1 MSSIIWSSLNSEEV
15 QHLFGTLV
23 NFIAII
29 LGSIL
34 GIIFKKKINQ
44 EIGYSLYKVLGLCVI
59 YLGIAGLVKVENS
72 LAIILSMALGTLIGE
87 YIGIED
93 KLEVLSEKIEIL
105 VNKIYKGKIKDGF
118 LTATLLFCIGSM
130 AIIGP
135 IESTLSNNHS
145 TLYAK
150 SILDGIMA
158 VIFSSTMGFG
168 VLLSSFSV
176 LLYQGG
182 ISLLASSIKPIMTVE
197 TIAMVS
203 GVGSIMIMGLGIN
216 MVLNT
221 KLKISNML
229 PSILIP
235 ILYTLVM
242 MLKAHFIG

>member
-1 MSSIIWSSLNSEEV
+1 
-15 QHLFGTLV
+15 LFGTLV

-29 LGSIL
+29 LGSLL

-87 YIGIED
+87 HIGIED
-93 KLEVLSEKIEIL
+93 KLEVLSGKIEIL
-105 VNKIYKGKIKDGF
+105 VNKVYKGKIKDGF

-176 LLYQGG
+176 LIYQGG
-182 ISLLASSIKPIMTVE
+182 ISVLASFIKPIMTVE
-197 TIAMVS
+197 TISMIS

-216 MVLNT
+216 MVFNT

-229 PSILIP
+229 PSILVP
-235 ILYTLVM
+235 ILYTLAM
-242 MLKAHFIG
+242 MLKLRFIG

>member
-1 MSSIIWSSLNSEEV
+1 MH
-15 QHLFGTLV
+15 HLFGTLV

-29 LGSIL
+29 LGSLL

-93 KLEVLSEKIEIL
+93 KLEVLSGKIEIL
-105 VNKIYKGKIKDGF
+105 VNKVYKGKIKDGF

-176 LLYQGG
+176 LIYQGG
-182 ISLLASSIKPIMTVE
+182 ISVLASFIKPIMTVE
-197 TIAMVS
+197 TISMIS

-216 MVLNT
+216 MVFNT

-229 PSILIP
+229 PSILVP
-235 ILYTLVM
+235 ILYTLAM
-242 MLKAHFIG
+242 MVKLRVIG

>member
-1 MSSIIWSSLNSEEV
+1 M
-15 QHLFGTLV
+15 FGTLV
-23 NFIAII
+23 NFTAII
-29 LGSIL
+29 LGSLL

-93 KLEVLSEKIEIL
+93 KLEVLSGKIEIL
-105 VNKIYKGKIKDGF
+105 VNKVYKGKIKDGF

-176 LLYQGG
+176 LIYQGG
-182 ISLLASSIKPIMTVE
+182 ISVLASFIKPIMTVE
-197 TIAMVS
+197 TISMIS

-216 MVLNT
+216 MVFNT

-229 PSILIP
+229 PSILVP
-235 ILYTLVM
+235 ILYTLAM
-242 MLKAHFIG
+242 MVKLRVIG

>member
-1 MSSIIWSSLNSEEV
+1 M
-15 QHLFGTLV
+15 FGTLV

-29 LGSIL
+29 LGSLL

-93 KLEVLSEKIEIL
+93 KLEVLSGKIEVL
-105 VNKIYKGKIKDGF
+105 VNKVYKGKIKDGF

-176 LLYQGG
+176 LIYQGG
-182 ISLLASSIKPIMTVE
+182 ISVLASFIKPIMTVE
-197 TIAMVS
+197 TISMIS

-216 MVLNT
+216 MVFNT

-229 PSILIP
+229 PSILVP
-235 ILYTLVM
+235 ILYTLAM
-242 MLKAHFIG
+242 MLKVSFLG

>member
-1 MSSIIWSSLNSEEV
+1 M
-15 QHLFGTLV
+15 FGTLV

-29 LGSIL
+29 LGSLL

-93 KLEVLSEKIEIL
+93 KLEVLSGKIEVL
-105 VNKIYKGKIKDGF
+105 VNKVYKGKIKDGF

-176 LLYQGG
+176 LIYQGG
-182 ISLLASSIKPIMTVE
+182 ISVLASFIKPIMTVE
-197 TIAMVS
+197 TISMIS

-216 MVLNT
+216 MVFNT

-229 PSILIP
+229 PSILVP
-235 ILYTLVM
+235 ILYTLAM
-242 MLKAHFIG
+242 MLKVRFLG

>member
-1 MSSIIWSSLNSEEV
+1 M
-15 QHLFGTLV
+15 FGTLV

-29 LGSIL
+29 LGSLL

-87 YIGIED
+87 YIRIED
-93 KLEVLSEKIEIL
+93 KLEVLSGKIEIL
-105 VNKIYKGKIKDGF
+105 VNKIYKGKVKDGF

-135 IESTLSNNHS
+135 IESTLSNNHA

-168 VLLSSFSV
+168 VLLSGLSV
-176 LLYQGG
+176 LIYQGG
-182 ISLLASSIKPIMTVE
+182 ISILASFIKPIMTVE
-197 TIAMVS
+197 TISMIS

-216 MVLNT
+216 MVFNT

-235 ILYTLVM
+235 ILYTLGM
-242 MLKAHFIG
+242 MLKVRFIG

>member
-1 MSSIIWSSLNSEEV
+1 M

-29 LGSIL
+29 LGSLL

-93 KLEVLSEKIEIL
+93 KLEVLSGKIEIL
-105 VNKIYKGKIKDGF
+105 VNKVYKGKIKDGF

-176 LLYQGG
+176 LIYQGG
-182 ISLLASSIKPIMTVE
+182 ISVLASFIKPIMTAE
-197 TIAMVS
+197 TISMIS

-216 MVLNT
+216 MVFNT

-229 PSILIP
+229 PSILVP
-235 ILYTLVM
+235 ILYTLAM
-242 MLKAHFIG
+242 MVKLRFIG

>member
-1 MSSIIWSSLNSEEV
+1 M
-15 QHLFGTLV
+15 FGTLV

-29 LGSIL
+29 LGSLL

-93 KLEVLSEKIEIL
+93 KLEVLSGKIEVL
-105 VNKIYKGKIKDGF
+105 VNKVYKGKIKDGF

-135 IESTLSNNHS
+135 IESTLSNNHT

-176 LLYQGG
+176 LIYQGG
-182 ISLLASSIKPIMTVE
+182 ISVLSSFIKPIMTVE
-197 TIAMVS
+197 TISMIS

-216 MVLNT
+216 MVFNT

-229 PSILIP
+229 PSILVP
-235 ILYTLVM
+235 ILYTLAM
-242 MLKAHFIG
+242 MLKVRFLG

>member
-1 MSSIIWSSLNSEEV
+1 MR
-15 QHLFGTLV
+15 QLFGTLV
-23 NFIAII
+23 NCFAII
-29 LGSIL
+29 LGSTL
-34 GIIFKKKINQ
+34 GILFKRKINQ

-59 YLGIAGLVKVENS
+59 YLGINGLVKVENS

-87 YIGIED
+87 YINIEG
-93 KLEVLSEKIEIL
+93 KLEKMSGKIEVL
-105 VNKIYKGKIKDGF
+105 VNRFYKGKIKDGF
-118 LTATLLFCIGSM
+118 LTASLLFCIGSM

-135 IESTLSNNHS
+135 IESTLSNNHT

-150 SILDGIMA
+150 SILDGITS

-176 LLYQGG
+176 FVYQGS
-182 ISLLASSIKPIMTVE
+182 ISVLAGFIKPIMTPE
-197 TIAMVS
+197 TISMIS
-203 GVGSIMIMGLGIN
+203 GVGSLMILGLGIN
-216 MVLNT
+216 MIFNT

-242 MLKAHFIG
+242 LLKVKGLG

>member
-1 MSSIIWSSLNSEEV
+1 M

-29 LGSIL
+29 LGSLL

-93 KLEVLSEKIEIL
+93 KLEVLSGKIEIL
-105 VNKIYKGKIKDGF
+105 VNKVYKGKIKDGF

-130 AIIGP
+130 AIIGS

-176 LLYQGG
+176 LIYQGG
-182 ISLLASSIKPIMTVE
+182 ISVLASFIKPIMTVE
-197 TIAMVS
+197 TISMIS

-216 MVLNT
+216 MVFNT

-242 MLKAHFIG
+242 MLKVRFIG

>member
-1 MSSIIWSSLNSEEV
+1 M

-29 LGSIL
+29 LGSLL

-93 KLEVLSEKIEIL
+93 KLEVLSGKIEIL
-105 VNKIYKGKIKDGF
+105 VNKVYKGKIKDGF

-176 LLYQGG
+176 LIYQGG
-182 ISLLASSIKPIMTVE
+182 ISVLASFIKPIMTVE
-197 TIAMVS
+197 TISMIS

-216 MVLNT
+216 MVFNT

-242 MLKAHFIG
+242 MLKVRFIG

>member
-1 MSSIIWSSLNSEEV
+1 MH
-15 QHLFGTLV
+15 HLFGTLV

-29 LGSIL
+29 LGSLL

-93 KLEVLSEKIEIL
+93 KLEVLSGKIEVL
-105 VNKIYKGKIKDGF
+105 VNKVYKGKIKDGF

-176 LLYQGG
+176 LIYQGG
-182 ISLLASSIKPIMTVE
+182 ISVLASFIKPIMTVE
-197 TIAMVS
+197 TISMIS

-216 MVLNT
+216 MVFNT

-229 PSILIP
+229 PSILVP
-235 ILYTLVM
+235 ILYTLAM
-242 MLKAHFIG
+242 MLKVRFLG

>member
-1 MSSIIWSSLNSEEV
+1 M
-15 QHLFGTLV
+15 FGTLV

-29 LGSIL
+29 LGSLL

-93 KLEVLSEKIEIL
+93 KLEVLSGKIEVL
-105 VNKIYKGKIKDGF
+105 VNKVYKGKIKDGF

-135 IESTLSNNHS
+135 IESTLSNNHT

-176 LLYQGG
+176 LIYQGG
-182 ISLLASSIKPIMTVE
+182 ISVLASFIKPIMTVE
-197 TIAMVS
+197 TISMIS

-216 MVLNT
+216 MVFNT

-229 PSILIP
+229 PSILVP
-235 ILYTLVM
+235 ILYTLAM
-242 MLKAHFIG
+242 MLKVSFLG